1 MKHYLKTAFL
11 FAPAIV
17 LVLFLSGPLF
27 SASAET
33 IKWDSH
39 ETGIAKA
46 KEKKKKIFLH
56 FYADWCRYC
65 KIMDQKTFTNKPV
78 IDYLNK
84 NFIAIKVNSDKERE
98 IALKYKVRGVPAN
111 WFISE
116 DNEVIGN
123 RPGYITPED
132 MIVFLKF
139 IKTESYKAMTLNEF
153 KDKHKDE

>member
-1 MKHYLKTAFL
+1 MKYYLKTTVL
-11 FAPAIV
+11 FAPAV
-17 LVLFLSGPLF
+17 FLALLLSGSLYT
-27 SASAET
+27 ASAEA
-33 IKWDSH
+33 IKWDSY

-46 KEKKKKIFLH
+46 KEQEKKIFLH

-65 KIMDQKTFTNKPV
+65 KVMDKKTFMDKAV
-78 IDYLNK
+78 MDYLNEY
-84 NFIAIKVNSDKERE
+84 FIAIRVNSDKERE
-98 IALKYKVRGVPAN
+98 IALKYRVRGVPAN

-139 IKTESYKAMTLNEF
+139 IKTESYKTMTLNKF
-153 KDKHKDE
+153 KEKHKYE